1 MRTLAASRYDAW
13 EFATGLDELPDLDDV
28 EDISWTSRTD
38 SIRNGDLEA
47 EQNLAS
53 TPTSDS
59 VTGISINLQLED
71 DEVSSMT
78 RAAGGGG
85 GAAFSEGGGFL
96 STLVGKVTAVVMGLA
111 GAVGLNSLLGGSS

>member
-1 MRTLAASRYDAW
+1 
-13 EFATGLDELPDLDDV
+13 

-38 SIRNGDLEA
+38 SIRNGDLDT

-59 VTGISINLQLED
+59 VTGIHIDLQLET
-71 DEVSSMT
+71 DEVGSIT
-78 RAAGGGG
+78 RSGGGG

-96 STLVGKVTAVVMGLA
+96 STITGKITAAVMGV
-111 GAVGLNSLLGGSS
+111 VGELGL